1 MQQIDKDQLK
11 KILDKQYQTC
21 LDHIIIGAQ
30 SNIQKLSD
38 YGGDMLDIKTEIT
51 IGHSMEGKICQT
63 SYADYYRKGAIVV
76 DSTVPTQPKWDKIDS
91 APKTEDPYHGPV
103 SLDKLFWPELDGD
116 KIYKPGY
123 RTSTVTAPKHKKKY
137 LIKLNNNLTQ
147 KQCKQITQEIA
158 EQQFIAF
165 NNDVISDII
174 TLDVE

>member
-1 MQQIDKDQLK
+1 MNQQQQIDKDQLK

-30 SNIQKLSD
+30 SNIHKLSD

-76 DSTVPTQPKWDKIDS
+76 DSMVPTQPKWDKIDS
-91 APKTEDPYHGPV
+91 APKEG
-103 SLDKLFWPELDGD
+103 EN
-116 KIYKPGY
+116 KIPLEPGY

-137 LIKLNNNLTQ
+137 LIKLSNKIPPNVVD
-147 KQCKQITQEIA
+147 EISKDID
-158 EQQFIAF
+158 EKQFIVY
-165 NNDVISDII
+165 NQDTIEEII